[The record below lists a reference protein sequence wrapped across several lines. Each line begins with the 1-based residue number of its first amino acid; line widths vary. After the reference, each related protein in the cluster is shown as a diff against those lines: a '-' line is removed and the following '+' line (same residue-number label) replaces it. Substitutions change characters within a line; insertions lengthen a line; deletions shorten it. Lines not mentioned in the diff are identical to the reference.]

1 MLGQVTSGILRPTFP
16 MLTAL
21 ALAALM
27 AFAGSAHATDDWSNP
42 YPGVRRL
49 HRRGR
54 SQNIYALVVNL
65 SAPEVSLVS
74 TRPEDRYIRV
84 SEFGRRTE
92 SVIAINANYYGAG
105 SCGLAAGDGEV
116 WGDSYSDGCDM
127 SLGFG
132 RLNEALAFDSF
143 DLARGPLPESWMTEV
158 VTGKPWLVRD
168 GVLQGGWI
176 RPRHIHGRHPRTAV
190 GLTRDRRTLIIVV
203 ADGRRRGIAGLTGYE
218 LADLML
224 ELDAWDAVNLDGGGS
239 SELWM
244 RPISRSGSRQ
254 RYVVNDPSDGRER
267 IVVNHLGVR
276 IRPGANWYSARL
288 AEISPAPVIGPN
300 GRATAWARFVNT
312 GRMPWSSEAL
322 SARILPVDDAG
333 AALQS
338 LRVHA
343 DATTD
348 VPSGGAATFR
358 FSSTAPGSLGSY
370 LASFAPML
378 DDTVLADPAS
388 WVVRVIDDPVPPTA
402 AVDEPTTTPGS

>member
-1 MLGQVTSGILRPTFP
+1 MFGQASRSYSRSTF
-16 MLTAL
+16 LKLFIGAL
-21 ALAALM
+21 ATFF
-27 AFAGSAHATDDWSNP
+27 AFASSAQATDDWYNP

-49 HRRGR
+49 VRRGR
-54 SQNIYALVVNL
+54 SQHINALLVNL

-74 TRPEDRYIRV
+74 TPPDDRYIRV
-84 SEFGRRTE
+84 SEFARRTE

-105 SCGLAAGDGEV
+105 SCGLAAGDGQI
-116 WGDSYSDGCDM
+116 WSDSYSDGCDM

-143 DLARGPLPESWMTEV
+143 DLARGPLPETWMTEV

-224 ELDAWDAVNLDGGGS
+224 ELGAWDAVNLDGGGS

-244 RPISRSGSRQ
+244 RPLSRTGNRH

-276 IRPGANWYSARL
+276 VRPGASWYSARL
-288 AEISPAPVIGPN
+288 AEISPAPIVGPN
-300 GRATAWARFVNT
+300 GQATAWARFVNT
-312 GRMPWSSEAL
+312 GRMPWSADL
-322 SARILPVDDAG
+322 LAARIVPIEDAG
-333 AALQS
+333 ATLQS
-338 LRVHA
+338 LAVTPE
-343 DATTD
+343 ATGEI
-348 VPSGGAATFR
+348 PSGGVATFR
-358 FSSTAPGSLGSY
+358 FSSTAPGSIGAY
-370 LASFAPML
+370 LASFEPMF
-378 DDTVLADPAS
+378 DGTVLADPAS
-388 WVVRVIDDPVPPTA
+388 WTVRVTDAPVPATA
-402 AVDEPTTTPGS
+402 AADEPLAPPGG